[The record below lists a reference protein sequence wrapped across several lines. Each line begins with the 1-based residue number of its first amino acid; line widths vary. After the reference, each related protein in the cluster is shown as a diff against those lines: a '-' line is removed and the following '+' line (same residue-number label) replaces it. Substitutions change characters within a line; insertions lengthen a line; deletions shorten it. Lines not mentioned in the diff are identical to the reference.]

1 MTLSNNHY
9 HASHLL
15 HSLISSHDDD
25 DDDDDDSDDD
35 DDDDDDLSI
44 SSTHLFTGFGEEVVN
59 EGSSGQTGKS

>member
-1 MTLSNNHY
+1 MLIALSLSPSLYMTLSNNHY

-15 HSLISSHDDD
+15 HSLISSH
-25 DDDDDDSDDD
+25 
-35 DDDDDDLSI
+35 DDDDLSI